1 MLQPPL
7 TPVLKVEDLDII
19 YTTRAGP
26 VQAVRD
32 VSFEIRPGDALGV
45 VGESGCGK
53 STLAFGV
60 MNYIAKNGQI
70 TRGRILFSSED
81 MLQKSQNE
89 LNQIRGDKIAMVYQD
104 PMAALN
110 PSMRIGNQLTEVLS
124 EHEGLKGGPAKER
137 CLEMLKRVRM
147 PDPADI
153 MDRYP
158 HQLSGG
164 QQQRVLIAMALLLDP
179 ELLIMDEP
187 TTGLDVTIEAGIL
200 DLISE
205 LKRELGA
212 TILYISHNLG
222 VISQIADRMAVMY
235 AGEIVE
241 EGLVQDIFLDPQH
254 PYTVALLACIPK
266 IEVSRHAESLRPIR
280 GRVPTLIGELQGC
293 AFKPRCDRVD
303 QLCQANY
310 PELVEVSDGHLVRCL
325 YLDHLDAEV
334 VAPAQIQHG
343 DATVTPIEDDLV
355 LGIDHLKTYYRA
367 QAAGLAGLAGREK
380 KAFVKAVDDV
390 NLALYRRNTFGIVGE
405 SGCGKTTL
413 AKCVAG
419 LVPSNSGEMELL
431 GIDIRQVVEQR
442 SEELLPELQ
451 MIFQNPDSTLNP
463 MISVGDAIARPLRLF
478 ATVPANKIRDE
489 VIRLLEAVRL
499 GVEYYDRLPRQLSG
513 GEKQRV
519 AIARAFAGRPSL
531 VLCDEPLSALDVSVQ
546 VAVMNLLLEF
556 QQGYGST
563 MLFISHDLSVVY
575 QLCDQVA
582 VMYLGQFCEVGPTED
597 LYSPPYHPYTEALLS
612 AIPIP
617 DPTLERTRIRLTGAV
632 PSALDPPSGCKFHTR
647 CPRKIGPVCEQ
658 ESPPQREMAEGHHI
672 FCHIDQEALR
682 AMEPVIR
689 TSELTEADR

>member
-1 MLQPPL
+1 MQK
-7 TPVLKVEDLDII
+7 TVQVPVLQVESLNID

-26 VQAVRD
+26 VKAVRD
-32 VSFEIRPGDALGV
+32 VSFEIRSGDALGL

-60 MNYIAKNGQI
+60 MNYIAKNGLI
-70 TRGRILFSSED
+70 TGGHILFNGD
-81 MLQKSQNE
+81 DILQKSQKE

-104 PMAALN
+104 PMSALN
-110 PSMRIGNQLTEVLS
+110 PSMRIGDQLTEVLS

-137 CLEMLKRVRM
+137 CKQMLELVRI
-147 PDPADI
+147 PDTADI
-153 MDRYP
+153 MGRYP

-164 QQQRVLIAMALLLDP
+164 QQQRVLIAMALLLNP

-205 LKRELGA
+205 LKGELGS

-222 VISQIADRMAVMY
+222 VISQVADRMAVMY

-293 AFKPRCDRVD
+293 AFKPRCDRAD

-310 PELVEVSDGHLVRCL
+310 PELAEVSDGHLVRCL
-325 YLDHLDAEV
+325 YLDRVDVGVVGAVQEELSDAV
-334 VAPAQIQHG
+334 PAP
-343 DATVTPIEDDLV
+343 TEEDLV
-355 LGIDHLKTYYRA
+355 LKLEGLKTYYRA
-367 QAAGLAGLAGREK
+367 QEAGLAGLTGRK
-380 KAFVKAVDDV
+380 KKGFVKAVDDV
-390 NLALYRRNTFGIVGE
+390 DLELYRRNTFGIVGE

-419 LVPSNSGEMELL
+419 LVPSNSGELELL
-431 GIDIRQVVEQR
+431 GIDISQVVEQR
-442 SEELLPELQ
+442 SAELLPELQ

-463 MISVGDAIARPLRLF
+463 KISVGDAIARPLRLF
-478 ATVPANKIRDE
+478 ATVPKTEIRGE
-489 VIRLLEAVRL
+489 VIRLLDAVRL
-499 GVEYYDRLPRQLSG
+499 SVEYYDRLPRQLSG

-531 VLCDEPLSALDVSVQ
+531 ILCDEPLSALDVSVQ

-582 VMYLGQFCEVGPTED
+582 VMYLGHFCEVGPTED

-647 CPRKIGPVCEQ
+647 CPRKVGPICEQ

-672 FCHIDQEALR
+672 YCHISQEDLR

-689 TSELTEADR
+689 TSDRAEAVG